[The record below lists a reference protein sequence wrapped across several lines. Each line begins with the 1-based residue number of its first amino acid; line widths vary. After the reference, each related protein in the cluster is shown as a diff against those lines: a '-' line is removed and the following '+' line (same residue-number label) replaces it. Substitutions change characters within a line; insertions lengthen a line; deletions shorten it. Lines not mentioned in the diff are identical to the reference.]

1 MREIKFH
8 QQYVRSR
15 YAENMRQVI
24 KKAFTF
30 HKMDTSCT
38 TPKLSVYD
46 YDGSLLIPLKPDGH
60 RLPAH
65 YLDL

>member
-15 YAENMRQVI
+15 YAENMRQAN
-24 KKAFTF
+24 KKTLTF
-30 HKMDTSCT
+30 HKMDSSS
-38 TPKLSVYD
+38 TPKISVYD
-46 YDGSLLIPLKPDGH
+46 YDGSLLIPLKAEGH

>member
-15 YAENMRQVI
+15 YAENMRQTI
-24 KKAFTF
+24 KKNLTF
-30 HKMDTSCT
+30 HKMDTIS
-38 TPKLSVYD
+38 TPKISVYD
-46 YDGSLLIPLKPDGH
+46 YDGSLLVPLKVDGH

-65 YLDL
+65 YLEL